1 MDLEYHF
8 KLLWGKPFQG
18 KMSKLSKCKYKFRLW
33 FGRQPLDYRKTI
45 SDEEYTKMERANHYE
60 CKAKTEEK

>member
-1 MDLEYHF
+1 
-8 KLLWGKPFQG
+8 
-18 KMSKLSKCKYKFRLW
+18 MSKLSECKYKFRLW

-60 CKAKTEEK
+60 CKARTEENQ